1 MDKDLANQS
10 SADEAPLTT
19 TRTAQEVGGGKSL
32 WQTNVSRRS
41 FLRTMGGLVA
51 GATLAACV
59 PAAATP
65 VSLRGSGPVQLVYQ
79 DWRTEWF
86 PGLAQRMLEKFHASH
101 PDIRV
106 FYTPDPDQ
114 LDERMLADFQA
125 GTAPDVVSGCCDF
138 FPVWAEKGYM
148 LDLRPYVNAD
158 IDKSLISDWDAAQYR
173 ALATRAGVQ
182 FGLPKYH
189 GALALFYN
197 QDLFDA
203 KGIPYPDD
211 SWTYT
216 DYLDAMTQLIRDRD
230 LNGRI
235 DRWGSMVDIAWDR
248 IQVHINGWGGN
259 IVDPNDPTRSLIG
272 QPEAMAAMKWI
283 RDRMWEDHTMASF
296 LDVQNMETR
305 QAFIQE
311 RIAMVEDGSWALKDI
326 LENAQFRVGVA
337 TFPAG
342 PAKKVTLA
350 TTDGFG
356 IYAGTK
362 YPDAAWELMKFLI
375 SEDYG
380 RAMAEEQLLQP
391 ARASLVDEW
400 VRLIR
405 NEYPDKTRDMNLAA
419 FADGQLKGYSV
430 TAETF
435 AKMADVRQLV
445 LSTWQQVF
453 TLGQVPVDEMKQ
465 VSDKIDQIQ
474 HS

>member
-1 MDKDLANQS
+1 MEQDPINQTS
-10 SADEAPLTT
+10 TDDAATE
-19 TRTAQEVGGGKSL
+19 TARIEQETDPGKPV
-32 WQTNVSRRS
+32 WQTNLSRRS
-41 FLRTMGGLVA
+41 FLRSMGGLVA
-51 GATLAACV
+51 GAALAACV
-59 PAAATP
+59 PSSNTP
-65 VSLRGSGPVQLVYQ
+65 SLRSSGPVQLVYQ

-86 PGLAQRMLEKFHASH
+86 PGLAQRMLEKFHATH
-101 PDIRV
+101 PNIRV

-114 LDERMLADFQA
+114 LDERMMADFQA

-148 LDLRPYVNAD
+148 LDLRPYVQAD
-158 IDKSLISDWDAAQYR
+158 IDQSTISDWDTAQYK
-173 ALATRAGVQ
+173 ALATRSGLQ

-189 GALALFYN
+189 GALALYYN
-197 QDLFDA
+197 RDLFDA
-203 KGIPYPDD
+203 KGLSYPDD
-211 SWTYT
+211 SWTHD

-248 IQVHINGWGGN
+248 IQIHINGWGGH
-259 IVDPNDPTRSLIG
+259 IVDPNDPARSLMS

-296 LDVQNMETR
+296 LDVQNLETR

-311 RIAMVEDGSWALKDI
+311 RIAMVEDGSWSLKDI
-326 LENAQFRVGVA
+326 LENAPFRVGIA
-337 TFPAG
+337 TFPSG
-342 PAKKVTLA
+342 PAKRVTLA

-362 YPDAAWELMKFLI
+362 HPDAAWELMKFLI
-375 SEDYG
+375 GQDYG
-380 RAMAEEQLLQP
+380 RAMAEEQFLQP

-405 NEYPDKTRDMNLAA
+405 DEYPDKTRDLNLAA
-419 FADGQLKGYSV
+419 FADGQIKGYSV

-435 AKMADVRQLV
+435 ARMADVRQLV

-453 TLGQVPVDEMKQ
+453 TLGQVPVDAMTQ

-474 HS
+474 RS

>member
-1 MDKDLANQS
+1 MNNNALER
-10 SADEAPLTT
+10 ADADQV
-19 TRTAQEVGGGKSL
+19 AQQTVETQPASGKTGPL
-32 WQTNVSRRS
+32 WQQNVSRRS

-51 GATLAACV
+51 GAAVAACA
-59 PAAATP
+59 PATTTTG
-65 VSLRGSGPVQLVYQ
+65 LRSSGPIQLVYQ

-101 PDIRV
+101 PNIRV

-114 LDERMLADFQA
+114 LDERMMADFQA

-148 LDLRPYVNAD
+148 LDLKPYVNAD
-158 IDKSLISDWDAAQYR
+158 IDKDVIGDWDAAQYR
-173 ALATRAGVQ
+173 ALSTRSGVQ

-197 QDLFDA
+197 KDLFDA

-211 SWTYT
+211 SWTHD
-216 DYLDAMTQLIRDRD
+216 DYLAAMTQLIRDRD

-248 IQVHINGWGGN
+248 IQMHINGWGGH
-259 IVDPNDPTRSLIG
+259 IVDPNDPTRSLMG
-272 QPEAMAAMKWI
+272 QPEAMAAMSWI
-283 RDRMWEDHTMASF
+283 RDRMWGDHTMASF
-296 LDVQNMETR
+296 LDVQNLETR
-305 QAFIQE
+305 HAFIQE
-311 RIAMVEDGSWALKDI
+311 RIAMVEDGSWSLKDI
-326 LENAQFRVGVA
+326 LENAPFRVGVA

-342 PAKKVTLA
+342 PARKVTLA

-362 YPDAAWELMKFLI
+362 HPDAAWELMKFLI
-375 SEDYG
+375 SQDYG
-380 RAMAEEQLLQP
+380 RAMAEEQFLQP

-400 VRLIR
+400 VRLVR
-405 NEYPDKTRDMNLAA
+405 QEYPDKTRDMDLAA

-430 TAETF
+430 TAEVF

-453 TLGQVPVDEMKQ
+453 TLGQVQVDAMKQ
-465 VSDKIDQIQ
+465 VSDRIDQIQ

>member
-1 MDKDLANQS
+1 MDNDLVNQVS
-10 SADEAPLTT
+10 TDDTPTKT
-19 TRTAQEVGGGKSL
+19 VQTGQEVGDGKSF

-59 PAAATP
+59 PGTASP
-65 VSLRGSGPVQLVYQ
+65 SLRGSGPVQLVYQ

-86 PGLAQRMLEKFHASH
+86 PGLAQRMLEKFHATH

-114 LDERMLADFQA
+114 LDERMMADFQA
-125 GTAPDVVSGCCDF
+125 GTAPDVMAGCCEF
-138 FPVWAEKGYM
+138 FPVWAEKGYL
-148 LDLRPYVNAD
+148 LDLKPYVNAD
-158 IDKSLISDWDAAQYR
+158 IDRNTIADWDTAQYQ
-173 ALATRAGVQ
+173 ALATRKGMQ
-182 FGLPKYH
+182 FALPKYH
-189 GALALFYN
+189 GALALYYN
-197 QDLFDA
+197 RDLFDA
-203 KGIPYPDD
+203 KGLPYPDD
-211 SWTYT
+211 SWTHD
-216 DYLDAMTQLIRDRD
+216 DYLSAMTQLIRDRD

-248 IQVHINGWGGN
+248 IQVHINGWGGHL
-259 IVDPNDPTRSLIG
+259 VDPNDPTRSLLS
-272 QPEAMAAMKWI
+272 QPEAMAAMNWI
-283 RDRMWEDHTMASF
+283 RDRMWDDHTMASF
-296 LDVQNMETR
+296 LDVQNLETR
-305 QAFIQE
+305 QAFVQE

-342 PAKKVTLA
+342 PAGKVTLA

-356 IYAGTK
+356 INAGTK

-375 SEDYG
+375 SQDYG

-400 VRLIR
+400 TRMVR

-435 AKMADVRQLV
+435 AKMEEARQLV
-445 LSTWQQVF
+445 LSTWQQIF
-453 TLGQVPVDEMKQ
+453 TLGQVPVDAMKQ

>member
-1 MDKDLANQS
+1 MNNNALER
-10 SADEAPLTT
+10 ADADQV
-19 TRTAQEVGGGKSL
+19 AQQTVETQPASGKTGPL
-32 WQTNVSRRS
+32 WQQNVSRRS

-51 GATLAACV
+51 GAAVAACA
-59 PAAATP
+59 PATTTTG
-65 VSLRGSGPVQLVYQ
+65 LRNSGPVQLVYQ

-101 PDIRV
+101 PNIRV

-114 LDERMLADFQA
+114 LDERMMADFQA

-148 LDLRPYVNAD
+148 LDLKPYVNAD
-158 IDKSLISDWDAAQYR
+158 IDKDVIGDWDAAQYR
-173 ALATRAGVQ
+173 ALSTRSGVQ

-197 QDLFDA
+197 KDLFDA

-211 SWTYT
+211 SWTHD
-216 DYLDAMTQLIRDRD
+216 DYLAAMTQLIRDRD

-248 IQVHINGWGGN
+248 IQMHINGWGGH
-259 IVDPNDPTRSLIG
+259 IVDPNDPTRSLMG
-272 QPEAMAAMKWI
+272 QPEAMAAMSWI
-283 RDRMWEDHTMASF
+283 RDRMWGDHTMASF
-296 LDVQNMETR
+296 LDVQNLETR
-305 QAFIQE
+305 HAFIQE
-311 RIAMVEDGSWALKDI
+311 RIAMVEDGSWSLKDI
-326 LENAQFRVGVA
+326 LENAPFRVGVA

-342 PAKKVTLA
+342 PARKVTLA

-362 YPDAAWELMKFLI
+362 HPDAAWELMKFLI
-375 SEDYG
+375 SQDYG
-380 RAMAEEQLLQP
+380 RAMAEEQFLQP

-400 VRLIR
+400 VRLVR
-405 NEYPDKTRDMNLAA
+405 QEYPDKTRDMDLAA

-430 TAETF
+430 TAEVF

-453 TLGQVPVDEMKQ
+453 TLGQVQVDAMKQ
-465 VSDKIDQIQ
+465 VSDRIDQIQ